1 MYYKVLKTKL
11 KTTKKQEQFLDQLI
25 KERNDMWNYLVE
37 VFNPKYKNHE
47 YPTDTDMHRVLREK
61 FPSSLATQILGART
75 AFKTAWSQTFAI
87 KARREPRFHSW
98 RKANSVTHT
107 SNFNIVKN
115 GYYHLTKEHKLK
127 LAEKVPE
134 LKRKDLAL
142 VTFSRRAGKYYIS
155 LTWKEEGERP
165 ITKSE
170 SNQIGLDWGC
180 ENFLT
185 DQNGEVYNLP
195 VRVFRT
201 AQRIKALQKVV
212 SKKDREGQSKNWQR
226 AQKKLSDAWCRYNNL
241 RTDFIEKLTFTLLK
255 QNELVALEDL
265 DIQKMIKKS
274 HKNRRKQIYQN
285 SYNRLV
291 NRLLTK
297 KMRFTSEVILVDRF
311 FPSSQIDPTTGE
323 RHKEMKD
330 FRKKEFILADGSV
343 MHRDQVAAINILNE
357 ANRMV
362 GASMY

>member
-11 KTTKKQEQFLDQLI
+11 RTTKKQEEFLDQLI
-25 KERNDMWNYLVE
+25 KERNDAWNFLVE
-37 VFNPKYKNHE
+37 TFNPRYKNKD
-47 YPTDTDMHRVLREK
+47 YPGDTEVIQTLRNK
-61 FPSSLATQILGART
+61 FPDALRSQLQGVRT
-75 AFKTAWSQTFAI
+75 AYKEAWAQVFKI
-87 KARREPRFHSW
+87 KSRMEPRFHSW
-98 RKANSVTHT
+98 RFANSTT
-107 SNFNIVKN
+107 FTTNFNIVKN
-115 GYYHLTKEHKLK
+115 GYYHLTREHKLK

-155 LTWKEEGERP
+155 LTWKDENLEVQ
-165 ITKSE
+165 KSE

-201 AQRIKALQKVV
+201 SQRIKALQKVV

-241 RTDFIEKLTFTLLK
+241 RTDFIEKLTYTLLK
-255 QNELVALEDL
+255 QNELVAIEDL
-265 DIQKMIKKS
+265 DINKMIKKS

-285 SYNRLV
+285 SYNRFR

-311 FPSSQIDPTTGE
+311 YPSSQIDPTTGE

-330 FRKKEFILADGSV
+330 FRKKEFTLADGTTL
-343 MHRDQVAAINILNE
+343 HRDQVAAINILNE